1 MGRLQDQVAIVTGG
15 AQGLGGAIARGLAA
29 EGASVLVA
37 DIDLEEGHRNVE
49 QIQAAGNSALA
60 LRTDVSR
67 REDLEAAVERAV
79 GEWGRLDIL
88 VNNAFDVST
97 AGTGGAVQVSEED
110 WDAGM
115 NVMVKAIYRAVKL
128 AVPEMIKTGA
138 GNIVNI
144 SSVHGLLMAPGF
156 LVYETAKAAVIGM
169 TRQMACEFGPAGI
182 RVNSILPGHMVT
194 ERLQPMWD
202 ENPSGHAYFRD
213 QYPVGR
219 LGTPEDIAHGAV
231 FLCSEE
237 ASFITGHALVIDGGL
252 SIQLQENFGVR
263 QGRFMAE
270 HPETRIP
277 E

>member
-1 MGRLQDQVAIVTGG
+1 MGRLRDRAAIVTGG

-29 EGASVLVA
+29 EGASVLIA
-37 DIDLEEGHRNVE
+37 DIDLEESLRNVE
-49 QIQAAGNSALA
+49 RIQAAGNTALA
-60 LRTDVSR
+60 LRTDVGR
-67 REDLEAAVERAV
+67 REDLRAAVERAV

-88 VNNAFDVST
+88 VNNAFDVSS
-97 AGTGGAVQVSEED
+97 AGTGGAVQVSEDD
-110 WDAGM
+110 WDTGM
-115 NVMVKAIYRAVKL
+115 NIMVKAIYRAVKL
-128 AVPEMIKTGA
+128 AVPEMIRSGA
-138 GNIVNI
+138 GSIVNI

-169 TRQMACEFGPAGI
+169 TRQMACEYGPAGI

-202 ENPSGHAYFRD
+202 ENPSGQAYFRD
-213 QYPVGR
+213 QYPVRR

-263 QGRFMAE
+263 QGRYMAE
-270 HPETRIP
+270 HSETRLP

>member
-1 MGRLQDQVAIVTGG
+1 MPRLQDQVAIVTGG
-15 AQGLGGAIARGLAA
+15 AQGLGGAIARGIAA
-29 EGASVLVA
+29 EGASVLIA
-37 DIDLEEGHRNVE
+37 DIDLEGSRRNVRR
-49 QIQAAGNSALA
+49 IQAAGNTAVA

-67 REDLEAAVERAV
+67 REDLQAAVERAV
-79 GEWGRLDIL
+79 REWGRLDIL

-97 AGTGGAVQVSEED
+97 AGTGGAVQVSEAD

-128 AVPEMIKTGA
+128 AVPEMIKSGA
-138 GNIVNI
+138 GSIVNI
-144 SSVHGLLMAPGF
+144 SSVHGLLTAPGF

-169 TRQMACEFGPAGI
+169 TRQMACEYGPDGI

-202 ENPSGHAYFRD
+202 ENPSGHAYFEN
-213 QYPVGR
+213 QYPLRR
-219 LGTPEDIAHGAV
+219 LGTTEDIAQGAV

-263 QGRFMAE
+263 QGRYMAE

-277 E
+277 

>member
-15 AQGLGGAIARGLAA
+15 AQGLGGAIARGMAA
-29 EGASVLVA
+29 EGASVLIA
-37 DIDLEEGHRNVE
+37 DIDLEEALRNVE
-49 QIQAAGNSALA
+49 RIRAAGDTALA
-60 LRTDVSR
+60 LRTDVGR
-67 REDLEAAVERAV
+67 RKDLRAAVERVV
-79 GEWGRLDIL
+79 GDWGRLDIL
-88 VNNAFDVST
+88 VNNAFDVASS
-97 AGTGGAVQVSEED
+97 GSGGAVQVSEED
-110 WDAGM
+110 WDTGM

-128 AVPEMIKTGA
+128 AVPEMTKAGA
-138 GNIVNI
+138 GSIVNI

-169 TRQMACEFGPAGI
+169 TRQMACEHGPAGI

-202 ENPSGHAYFRD
+202 ENPSGQAYFQD
-213 QYPVGR
+213 QYPVRR
-219 LGTPEDIAHGAV
+219 LGTPEDIANGAV

-263 QGRFMAE
+263 QGRYLAE
-270 HPETRIP
+270 RPETRLP

>member
-1 MGRLQDQVAIVTGG
+1 MGRLQDQVAVVTGG

-29 EGASVLVA
+29 DGASVLIA
-37 DIDLEEGHRNVE
+37 DIDLEESHRNVE

-60 LRTDVSR
+60 VRTDVSR
-67 REDLEAAVERAV
+67 REELEAAVERAV
-79 GEWGRLDIL
+79 RVWGRLDIL

-128 AVPEMIKTGA
+128 AVPEMIKSGA
-138 GNIVNI
+138 GSIVNI
-144 SSVHGLLMAPGF
+144 SSVHGLLTAPGF

-169 TRQMACEFGPAGI
+169 TRQMACEYGPDGI

-202 ENPSGHAYFRD
+202 ENPSGRAYFQD
-213 QYPVGR
+213 QYPVRR

-263 QGRFMAE
+263 QGRYVAE

>member
-1 MGRLQDQVAIVTGG
+1 MPRLQDQVAIVTGG
-15 AQGLGGAIARGLAA
+15 AQGLGGAIARGIAA
-29 EGASVLVA
+29 EGASVLIA
-37 DIDLEEGHRNVE
+37 DIDLEGSRRNVRR
-49 QIQAAGNSALA
+49 IQAAGNTALA

-67 REDLEAAVERAV
+67 REDLQAAVERAV
-79 GEWGRLDIL
+79 REWGRLDIL

-115 NVMVKAIYRAVKL
+115 NVMVKAIYRAVKH
-128 AVPEMIKTGA
+128 AVPEMIKSGA
-138 GNIVNI
+138 GSIVNI
-144 SSVHGLLMAPGF
+144 SSVHGLLTAPGF

-169 TRQMACEFGPAGI
+169 TRQMACEYGPDGI

-202 ENPSGHAYFRD
+202 ENPSGHAYFRN
-213 QYPVGR
+213 QYPLRR
-219 LGTPEDIAHGAV
+219 LGTTEDIAQGAV

-263 QGRFMAE
+263 QGRYMVE

-277 E
+277 

>member
-15 AQGLGGAIARGLAA
+15 AQGLGGAIARGMAA
-29 EGASVLVA
+29 QGASVLIA
-37 DIDLEEGHRNVE
+37 DIDLEEARRNVE

-67 REDLEAAVERAV
+67 RADLEAAVERAV
-79 GEWGRLDIL
+79 REWGRLDIL

-138 GNIVNI
+138 GSIVNI

-169 TRQMACEFGPAGI
+169 TRQMACEYGPDGI

-194 ERLQPMWD
+194 ERLESMWE
-202 ENPSGHAYFRD
+202 ENPSGRAYFQD
-213 QYPVGR
+213 QYPVRR
-219 LGTPEDIAHGAV
+219 LGTPKDIAHGAV

-237 ASFITGHALVIDGGL
+237 ASFITGHALAIDGGL

-263 QGRFMAE
+263 QGRYMTK

>member
-1 MGRLQDQVAIVTGG
+1 V
-15 AQGLGGAIARGLAA
+15 
-29 EGASVLVA
+29 
-37 DIDLEEGHRNVE
+37 
-49 QIQAAGNSALA
+49 A

-67 REDLEAAVERAV
+67 REDLQAAVERV
-79 GEWGRLDIL
+79 VREWGRLDIL

-128 AVPEMIKTGA
+128 AVPEMIKSGA
-138 GNIVNI
+138 GSIVNI
-144 SSVHGLLMAPGF
+144 SSVHGLLTAPGF

-169 TRQMACEFGPAGI
+169 TRQMACEYGPDGI

-202 ENPSGHAYFRD
+202 ENPSGHAYFEN
-213 QYPVGR
+213 QYPLRR
-219 LGTPEDIAHGAV
+219 LGTTDDIAQGVV

-263 QGRFMAE
+263 QGRYMVE

-277 E
+277 

>member
-1 MGRLQDQVAIVTGG
+1 MGRLQGQVAIVTGG
-15 AQGLGGAIARGLAA
+15 AQGLGGAIARGMAA
-29 EGASVLVA
+29 QGASVLVA
-37 DIDLEEGHRNVE
+37 DIDLEEARRNVE

-79 GEWGRLDIL
+79 GKWGRLDIL

-128 AVPEMIKTGA
+128 AVPEMIKSGA
-138 GNIVNI
+138 GSIVNI

-169 TRQMACEFGPAGI
+169 TRQMACEYGPDGI

-202 ENPSGHAYFRD
+202 ENPSGHAYFQD
-213 QYPVGR
+213 QYPVRR

-263 QGRFMAE
+263 QGRYMAE

>member
-1 MGRLQDQVAIVTGG
+1 MPRLQDQVAVVTGG
-15 AQGLGGAIARGLAA
+15 AQGLGGAIARGMAA
-29 EGASVLVA
+29 AGASVLIA
-37 DIDLEEGHRNVE
+37 DIDLEASQRNVR
-49 QIQAAGNSALA
+49 QIQAAGNTAVA

-67 REDLEAAVERAV
+67 REDLQAAVERV
-79 GEWGRLDIL
+79 VREWGRLDIL

-128 AVPEMIKTGA
+128 AVPEMIKSGA
-138 GNIVNI
+138 GSIVNI
-144 SSVHGLLMAPGF
+144 SSVHGLLTAPGF

-169 TRQMACEFGPAGI
+169 TRQMACEYGPDGI

-202 ENPSGHAYFRD
+202 ENPSGHAYFEN
-213 QYPVGR
+213 QYPLRR
-219 LGTPEDIAHGAV
+219 LATTDDIAQGAV

-263 QGRFMAE
+263 QGRYMAE

-277 E
+277 